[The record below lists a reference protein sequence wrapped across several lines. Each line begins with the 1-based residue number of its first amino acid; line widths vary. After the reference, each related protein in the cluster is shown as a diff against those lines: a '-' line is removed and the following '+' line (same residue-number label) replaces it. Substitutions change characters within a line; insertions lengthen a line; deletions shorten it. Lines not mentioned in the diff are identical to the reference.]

1 MPNTSTVRFSPPT
14 IVNGQSFGP
23 DMPTCP
29 ACKAHNGP
37 VVRWSSGLF
46 VAMLGHRAA
55 DSAEGAF
62 DGMKCR
68 DCGHEALLVD

>member
-14 IVNGQSFGP
+14 IVIGP
-23 DMPTCP
+23 DRYWTGMPTCP
-29 ACKAHNGP
+29 ACKAHN
-37 VVRWSSGLF
+37 
-46 VAMLGHRAA
+46 AMLGHRAA